1 MSEHESRRRP
11 EIGPARVPAV
21 LSGGLRA
28 TTCCCTSLWHIPAVV
43 GTLAVSTAKI
53 ATSKRY
59 ALANQLPKRKPKAFR
74 IAVRSGG

>member
-11 EIGPARVPAV
+11 EIGGLGTGAYPD
-21 LSGGLRA
+21 LRA
-28 TTCCCTSLWHIPAVV
+28 V
-43 GTLAVSTAKI
+43 GFTLLSTIVIVGLFEEAKI
-53 ATSKRY
+53 ATSKGY